1 MPASKIRS
9 APISAHYNPNSGV
22 ITGRKNRKKR
32 YGHLPK
38 PESKPISKYIG
49 SRITPETR
57 AAYEELQARYFRER
71 FIADVV
77 AKREKIQNQEGKTP
91 EDIQVEVQ
99 KFNSEQMNERE
110 LEELSWRFARNQT
123 NKEQKHYRAWERGD
137 SFYTY
142 KGNRFPV
149 MTEEFINKTK
159 EIKEI
164 EQLKEEINGKS
175 ENSDDRS
182 E

>member
-32 YGHLPK
+32 YGNLPK
-38 PESKPISKYIG
+38 PEAKQLSKYLG

-57 AAYEELQARYFRER
+57 RAYEELQSRYFIER
-71 FIADVV
+71 FTADVV
-77 AKREKIQNQEGKTP
+77 AKREKIKNQEGKTI
-91 EDIQVEVQ
+91 EEIEEEVR

-123 NKEQKHYRAWERGD
+123 NKEQKHYKAWQRGD
-137 SFYTY
+137 SFYIY

-164 EQLKEEINGKS
+164 EQLKKEVDGKS
-175 ENSDDRS
+175 KDTSIGS